1 MRRRGI
7 STHNLAQDS
16 IEGRTLT
23 TQTAD
28 HTHIRATNLAAV
40 LGYLRR
46 QAPCSRA
53 AIATGTGLNKATVTS
68 IVGDLL
74 ERRLVRE
81 TQQTQNH
88 VGRPATL
95 LVLDGSA
102 YATIGL
108 EVSARGLTAL
118 GCDTAGEQVLRWH
131 RAGPGVDAGPA
142 KTIAALANLAR
153 RAVTAVQ
160 SSGRQVLGITVGV
173 PGLVNRDGAV
183 VLAAGLGWRDVP
195 MRAEL
200 AAALGRPDIPV
211 TVDND
216 ASLGVLAEHLYGPH
230 AGTRNLIR
238 LTGDTG
244 VGAGIIVD
252 GKPLEGHLGYVG
264 EIGHLRLVPDGP
276 RCGCGR
282 RGCLEAL
289 ASLPSIM
296 ARTDLTDSDPQLQLE
311 ELIRRADAEE
321 PTVTQVLAEA
331 GGYLGQGIAALVN
344 ILNPEVVVL
353 GGAYALL
360 ADHLTPALDKALR
373 EATIAPDAGGCTVL
387 ASTLPDTATPLGAAA
402 QALTPLTQGRLP
414 AR

>member
-1 MRRRGI
+1 MI
-7 STHNLAQDS
+7 
-16 IEGRTLT
+16 

-28 HTHIRATNLAAV
+28 HTDIRAINLAAV
-40 LGYLRR
+40 LAHLRR
-46 QAPCSRA
+46 EAPCSRA
-53 AIATGTGLNKATVTS
+53 AIASATGLNKATVTS
-68 IVGDLL
+68 IVGELL
-74 ERRLVRE
+74 DRRLVRE

-118 GCDTAGEQVLRWH
+118 GCDAAGEQVLRWH
-131 RAGPGVDAGPA
+131 RAGPGPDAGPA
-142 KTIAALANLAR
+142 KAIAAIAALAR
-153 RAVTAVQ
+153 RAIASVQ
-160 SSGRQVLGITVGV
+160 SSGRRVLGITVGV

-195 MRAEL
+195 LGSEL

-216 ASLGVLAEHLYGPH
+216 ASLGVLAEHLYGEY
-230 AGTRNLIR
+230 AGTPNLIQ

-252 GKPLEGHLGYVG
+252 GRPLQGHLGYVG
-264 EIGHLRLVPDGP
+264 EIGHLRLIPDGP
-276 RCGCGR
+276 LCACGR

-289 ASLPSIM
+289 AGVPAIL
-296 ARTDLTDSDPQLQLE
+296 ARVGATVDEEDSQRQLE
-311 ELIRRADAEE
+311 GLMRRADNREAD
-321 PTVTQVLAEA
+321 VIGVLTEA
-331 GGYLGQGIAALVN
+331 GTHLGHGIAALVN
-344 ILNPEVVVL
+344 VLNPEVVVL

-360 ADHLTPALDKALR
+360 AEHLAPAVDKALR
-373 EATIAPDAGGCTVL
+373 EATIAPDAGGCTVVP
-387 ASTLPDTATPLGAAA
+387 SSFPHTATPLGATA
-402 QALTPLTQGRLP
+402 QALTPLTSGRLP
-414 AR
+414 G

>member
-1 MRRRGI
+1 M
-7 STHNLAQDS
+7 S
-16 IEGRTLT
+16 

-28 HTHIRATNLAAV
+28 HTDIRATNLAAV

-46 QAPCSRA
+46 EAPCSRA

-68 IVGDLL
+68 IVADLL
-74 ERRLVRE
+74 DRRLVRE

-118 GCDTAGEQVLRWH
+118 SCDAAGDQVLRWH
-131 RAGPGVDAGPA
+131 RAGPGIDAGPA
-142 KTIAALANLAR
+142 KTIAAVATLAR
-153 RAVTAVQ
+153 RAIATVQ
-160 SSGRQVLGITVGV
+160 SSGRQVLGLTVGV
-173 PGLVNRDGAV
+173 PGLVNRDGTV

-195 MRAEL
+195 LRAEL
-200 AAALGRPDIPV
+200 VAALRRPDIPV

-216 ASLGVLAEHLYGPH
+216 ASLGALAEHLYGPL
-230 AGTRNLIR
+230 AGTANLIR

-244 VGAGIIVD
+244 VGAGIIAG

-289 ASLPSIM
+289 ASLPAILASLH
-296 ARTDLTDSDPQLQLE
+296 AQTGGAPDSDPQVQLE
-311 ELIRRADAEE
+311 DLIRRAEARE
-321 PTVTQVLAEA
+321 TAVTQILAEA
-331 GGYLGQGIAALVN
+331 GTHLGHGIAALVN
-344 ILNPEVVVL
+344 VLNPEVVLL

-360 ADHLTPALDKALR
+360 ADHLTPAIDKALR
-373 EATIAPDAGGCTVL
+373 EATIAPDAGGCTVA
-387 ASTLPDTATPLGAAA
+387 ASTLADTATPLGATA
-402 QALTPLTQGRLP
+402 QAFTPLTQGRLP
-414 AR
+414 SH

>member
-1 MRRRGI
+1 M
-7 STHNLAQDS
+7 
-16 IEGRTLT
+16 T

-28 HTHIRATNLAAV
+28 HTDIRATNLAAV

-68 IVGDLL
+68 IIGDLL
-74 ERRLVRE
+74 DRRLVRE

-102 YATIGL
+102 YAAIGL

-118 GCDTAGEQVLRWH
+118 ACDTAGEQVLRWH
-131 RAGPGVDAGPA
+131 RAGPGIDAGPA
-142 KTIAALANLAR
+142 KTVAAIAALAR
-153 RAVTAVQ
+153 RAITTVQ
-160 SSGRQVLGITVGV
+160 SSGRRVLGITVGV
-173 PGLVNRDGAV
+173 PGLVDRDGSV

-195 MRAEL
+195 LQADL
-200 AAALGRPDIPV
+200 TAALGRPDIPV

-216 ASLGVLAEHLYGPH
+216 ASLAVLAEHLYGPL
-230 AGTRNLIR
+230 AGAENLIQ
-238 LTGDTG
+238 LSGDTG

-252 GKPLEGHLGYVG
+252 GRPLRGHRGYVG

-276 RCGCGR
+276 QCGCGR

-289 ASLPSIM
+289 ASLPAILSRIDGP
-296 ARTDLTDSDPQLQLE
+296 ADPDPQLQLE
-311 ELIRRADAEE
+311 HLIRRADAGEAA
-321 PTVTQVLAEA
+321 VTKVLAEA
-331 GGYLGQGIAALVN
+331 GTHLGHGIAALVN
-344 ILNPEVVVL
+344 ILNPGHVVL

-360 ADHLTPALDKALR
+360 APHLSPAITKALY
-373 EATIAPDAGGCTVL
+373 ESAIAPDAGGCTIV
-387 ASTLPDTATPLGAAA
+387 ASTFPLTATPLGATA
-402 QALTPLTQGRLP
+402 QALASLTTGHLP
-414 AR
+414 SNTL

>member
-1 MRRRGI
+1 M
-7 STHNLAQDS
+7 
-16 IEGRTLT
+16 T

-46 QAPCSRA
+46 EAPCSRA

-95 LVLDGSA
+95 LLLDGSA

-142 KTIAALANLAR
+142 KTIATLANLAR
-153 RAVTAVQ
+153 RAVTTVQ

-200 AAALGRPDIPV
+200 VAAIGRPDIPI

-230 AGTRNLIR
+230 AGTANLIR

-244 VGAGIIVD
+244 VGAGIIAD

-289 ASLPSIM
+289 ASLPSIL
-296 ARTDLTDSDPQLQLE
+296 ARTDVTDSDPQLQLE
-311 ELIRRADAEE
+311 ELIRRADAQDSA
-321 PTVTQVLAEA
+321 VTQVLAEA
-331 GGYLGQGIAALVN
+331 GAYLGQGIAALVN
-344 ILNPEVVVL
+344 ILNPELVLL

-402 QALTPLTQGRLP
+402 QALTPLTRGHLP
-414 AR
+414 TR